1 MARLYY
7 SFNNFLKEKF
17 GERVHKLSLDGGF
30 SCPNLDG
37 TFSHAGCFFCNNR
50 AFSRFTR
57 QNIPLYQQIKLSME
71 YARRRFKANKFIAYF
86 QAFTSTY
93 ADVSVLKERYQII
106 KEFPEI
112 VGLAVS
118 TRPDCIDDKKLGLL
132 EEFTDRYMVWLEYG
146 LQSANNRSLQ
156 AMNRNHTYED
166 FLKAVE
172 GAENRNIYLA
182 AHIILGLP
190 FETKEDMLDTARKIS
205 HLPLSGIKFHCL
217 HIVEGSVWADAF
229 KKKKMRLLN
238 QSEYID
244 IVVSFL
250 ELVPSY
256 WVVLRLI
263 SDASPQYL
271 MAPTWINNKQE
282 VLRSIEHEL
291 RRRNSW
297 QGKLWS

>member
-7 SFNNFLKEKF
+7 SFNNFLREKF

-37 TFSHAGCFFCNNR
+37 TLSRAGCFFCNNR
-50 AFSRFTR
+50 AFSHFTR
-57 QNIPLYQQIKLSME
+57 QRMPLYQQIKLSIKH
-71 YARRRFKANKFIAYF
+71 ARRRFRANKFIAYF

-93 ADVSVLKERYQII
+93 ADVSVLRKRYRII

-118 TRPDCIDDKKLGLL
+118 TRPDCIDGEKLELL

-146 LQSANNRSLQ
+146 LQSANNKNLQ

-166 FLKAVE
+166 FLRAVKI
-172 GAENRNIYLA
+172 AENRHIYLA

-205 HLPLSGIKFHCL
+205 HRPLRGVKFHCL
-217 HIVEGSVWADAF
+217 HIVQGSVWADVF
-229 KKKKMRLLN
+229 KQKKMKLLN
-238 QSEYID
+238 PSEYID

-250 ELVPSY
+250 ELIPPH
-256 WVVLRLI
+256 WVILRLV
-263 SDASPQYL
+263 SDADPQYL
-271 MAPTWINNKQE
+271 IAPAWINNKQK
-282 VLRSIEHEL
+282 VLKSIEDEL
-291 RRRNSW
+291 RKRNTW